1 MRPPG
6 LQPARLLCPWNYP
19 GKNTG
24 VDCHFLLKGLFLIQ
38 GSNLRLLH
46 WQGGSLPLH
55 HLESPVIHLPGIK
68 PTPPAL
74 ESQSLFGVVVCL
86 FLAVPGLR
94 CSVQVFSMCGGWG
107 LPFAVALWLLV
118 VVALLVV
125 EHDLYGS
132 QTLEHGLSSYGTH
145 A

>member
-1 MRPPG
+1 MRAPG

-74 ESQSLFGVVVCL
+74 ESQSLFGGCCL
-86 FLAVPGLR
+86 FIFGCSRSSLLCAGFLYVRWLGPALR
-94 CSVQVFSMCGGWG
+94 CSALASRCGGFACCG
-107 LPFAVALWLLV
+107 ARSLQLPDSRARA
-118 VVALLVV
+118 
-125 EHDLYGS
+125 
-132 QTLEHGLSSYGTH
+132 Q
-145 A
+145 